1 MTSANLNYIFLDFVS
16 KYSHGLRY
24 WELGRQH
31 MNFGGTQFISKQPP
45 NWTAE
50 LFRIQDSIS
59 NPFNTGNSMEDSSG
73 EFQILIYYLRNMD
86 SL

>member
-1 MTSANLNYIFLDFVS
+1 MTSANLNYIFLDSVS

-45 NWTAE
+45 NWMAE
-50 LFRIQDSIS
+50 LFRIQDSIW
-59 NPFNTGNSMEDSSG
+59 NPFNTGNSMEDSSS
-73 EFQILIYYLRNMD
+73 EFQVRDILFTNMD